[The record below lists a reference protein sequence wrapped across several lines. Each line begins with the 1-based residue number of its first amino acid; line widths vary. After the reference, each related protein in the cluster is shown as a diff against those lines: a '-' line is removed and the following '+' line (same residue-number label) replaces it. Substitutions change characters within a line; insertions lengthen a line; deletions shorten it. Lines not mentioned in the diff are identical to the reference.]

1 MKYLV
6 AVLFIAF
13 AAVSFAQNKKA
24 PDFTLKTADGK
35 TVQLSKLKGKV
46 VVVNFWATWC
56 PPCLEEIPDLVA
68 IKDSRKDVEVI
79 GIAMEFQDAKQVMQ
93 FADGMFVDYPIV
105 LGDRKISDSIGQVD
119 GLPTTFIYDP
129 QGKLAERHVGK
140 ITRKQ
145 IERVIGG
152 KKAG

>member
-1 MKYLV
+1 MKTQRCR
-6 AVLFIAF
+6 LFFLLALLWVGAGS
-13 AAVSFAQNKKA
+13 AAEK
-24 PDFTLKTADGK
+24 FTLTDADGK
-35 TVQLSKLKGKV
+35 SHSLAGYRGKWV
-46 VVVNFWATWC
+46 IVNFWATWC

-68 IKDSRKDVEVI
+68 IKDARKDVEVI

-93 FADGMFVDYPIV
+93 FVDGMFVNYPIV
-105 LGDRKISDSIGQVD
+105 LGDRKVSESIGQVD

-145 IERVIGG
+145 IERIIGAR
-152 KKAG
+152 KAG